1 MGVVTVRLGEILT
14 KDYRVPEEAVLRA
27 IHFQRT
33 SGTSLKLGEILVKL
47 NALPRRELLA
57 ALGQQLG
64 VPVVVGLARMPVS
77 SGLLTLIT
85 RNFAETRCVVPVGVQ
100 GPEGAR
106 RLLLAMAD
114 PTDAITIDVVE
125 RACGCEV
132 IPVIALEEEILD
144 AIRTFYAERSVSRPA
159 DRITPTPTPTPTA
172 PTALRSEPIP
182 SPRRVPP
189 RPTRPTAPMSKAPP
203 RAFPRRQRVPSL
215 T

>member
-1 MGVVTVRLGEILT
+1 MVTVRLGEILT
-14 KDYRVPEEAVLRA
+14 KDYRVPKEAVLRA

-33 SGTSLKLGEILVKL
+33 SGTTLKLGEILVKL

-64 VPVVVGLARMPVS
+64 VPVVVGLARMPVPS
-77 SGLLTLIT
+77 ALLTLVT
-85 RNFAETRCVVPVGVQ
+85 RTFAETRRVVPVGVQ

-125 RACGCEV
+125 RVCNCEV

-144 AIRTFYAERSVSRPA
+144 AIRAFYAEHSATS
-159 DRITPTPTPTPTA
+159 TPTPTVPSA
-172 PTALRSEPIP
+172 EP
-182 SPRRVPP
+182 PRRMPSRRG
-189 RPTRPTAPMSKAPP
+189 RPTSPMGALPP
-203 RAFPRRQRVPSL
+203 PALPRRQRLPSL